1 MTTHDVISAFL
12 DNEPF
17 DARELSSA
25 LATDE
30 GRAML
35 IDLVALRHLIS
46 DDGVAGWHVATSR
59 PPARVRWFA
68 AAAAAIGVALAPDK
82 GSKTRQKIREGFDDF
97 KKKATDAARDFADE
111 VDKGFEKVKTKF
123 DNA

>member
-1 MTTHDVISAFL
+1 MNKIL
-12 DNEPF
+12 
-17 DARELSSA
+17 LGL
-25 LATDE
+25 LA
-30 GRAML
+30 G
-35 IDLVALRHLIS
+35 I
-46 DDGVAGWHVATSR
+46 
-59 PPARVRWFA
+59 
-68 AAAAAIGVALAPDK
+68 AIGVALAPDK